1 MDKNQQQGADQGL
14 ADQAKEKGA
23 VALAAGNGEQGRQQ
37 SQLDHAE
44 ETMGVP
50 QAAHQP
56 ADYSHP
62 GAG

>member
-50 QAAHQP
+50 
-56 ADYSHP
+56 
-62 GAG
+62 